1 MRVECTCSVSHTR
14 SSHSFFVLPRNKG
27 APGDREGSQL
37 PPRGPLSPGCSSA
50 HYSVNPKPSGFLHTP
65 LTLHTSVRCSMI
77 SGDRAVFFCNSQCL
91 GPLFKIIKKEGSTY
105 SCSKITVSTCAL
117 QKSEAV
123 EVSHASLSFSQA
135 PPRARDQSSQG
146 PVFTCPLSPSV
157 QIPQHSGPTA
167 SPQLPCS
174 RKVTHWP
181 VGTPA
186 RQCPFPLF
194 SSHRAGHG
202 RASDTLHCAYT
213 PQPPLPTGPRVPP
226 NPASLLPLTASSRV
240 PATTCVVLETA
251 ASPDPF
257 AGPG

>member
-1 MRVECTCSVSHTR
+1 MPITAVDSGRSELDSSGRIPHALPQVRAECTCSVSHTR
-14 SSHSFFVLPRNKG
+14 SSHSFFVLPGNKG
-27 APGDREGSQL
+27 VPGDREGSQL
-37 PPRGPLSPGCSSA
+37 PPRGPLSPGYSSA
-50 HYSVNPKPSGFLHTP
+50 HYPVSPKPSGCLHTP
-65 LTLHTSVRCSMI
+65 LTLHNSVRCSII

-91 GPLFKIIKKEGSTY
+91 GPLFKIVKIEGSTY

-157 QIPQHSGPTA
+157 QIPQHVGPTA
-167 SPQLPCS
+167 SPRLPCPC
-174 RKVTHWP
+174 KVTHWP

-186 RQCPFPLF
+186 RQGPFPLL

-213 PQPPLPTGPRVPP
+213 PQPP
-226 NPASLLPLTASSRV
+226 S
-240 PATTCVVLETA
+240 
-251 ASPDPF
+251 
-257 AGPG
+257 